1 MRGKGGTLSGGQVI
15 GDLPCLTRVGFLG
28 SRLGTASRR
37 GGSGVDAG
45 GGPLW
50 PPAAEGCGH
59 LGKKPTCIRG
69 AGVSPESFSFLCSP
83 PKKASYE
90 RLSALLILYG
100 RERLLYSV

>member
-1 MRGKGGTLSGGQVI
+1 MRGKGGA

-50 PPAAEGCGH
+50 PPAAEGCVH
-59 LGKKPTCIRG
+59 LGKKPTRESCRGLGNAVRG
-69 AGVSPESFSFLCSP
+69 APANSSLPCV
-83 PKKASYE
+83 
-90 RLSALLILYG
+90 RLRRTLLANEIKSAMQCHL
-100 RERLLYSV
+100 STKS